1 MVLDTQLVPEVI
13 YTEHITQQSGTWR
26 NLIMPPQ
33 PQFAK
38 TQVWASRE
46 TAAVKTIIHAC
57 LDCTLLLEEVKLR
70 QQQSTLRRLL
80 HN

>member
-1 MVLDTQLVPEVI
+1 MGLDTQLVPEVI
-13 YTEHITQQSGTWR
+13 YTQHMTQQVGAWR

-38 TQVWASRE
+38 TQIWASGE
-46 TAAVKTIIHAC
+46 TTAAKTIIHVC

-70 QQQSTLRRLL
+70 KQESTLRRLQ